1 LNRRD
6 RGGTICAVINPVL
19 AKEAGI
25 ENRKL
30 GGIMLARFIYLK
42 EDSKFFIVAS
52 VVCTLII
59 LVVIAMNL
67 GILNHDLKYND
78 WAQVMLIAR

>member
-1 LNRRD
+1 M
-6 RGGTICAVINPVL
+6 ICAVIIHVNGEKV
-19 AKEAGI
+19 GI
-25 ENRKL
+25 ETRNI

-59 LVVIAMNL
+59 LVVIAMNM
-67 GILNHDLKYND
+67 GISNPDLKYND
-78 WAQVMLIAR
+78 WAQITLSAR